1 MDIDNFKSLF
11 YNYSEVD
18 NMKIGIAS
26 DHRGVL
32 IKKKLK
38 SYLEALNYEVIDY
51 GTNSLESVH
60 YPEFAFKVGEEVAHN
75 NIEYGILLCGTGIG
89 MSIACNKVKGVRC
102 AKVDSKNDAYYARC
116 HNNANVIALRSDFE
130 MSLMKEI
137 IKTFLETEFSN
148 EERHSKRVEMI
159 DKYV

>member
-1 MDIDNFKSLF
+1 
-11 YNYSEVD
+11 
-18 NMKIGIAS
+18 MKIGIAS
-26 DHRGVL
+26 DHRGIFV
-32 IKKKLK
+32 KEELK
-38 SYLEALNYEVIDY
+38 SYLEGLNYEVVDY
-51 GTNSLESVH
+51 GTNSEVSVH
-60 YPEFAFKVGEEVAHN
+60 YPEFAFKVGEEVVQN
-75 NIEYGILLCGTGIG
+75 KIEYGILLCGTGIG

-116 HNNANVIALRSDFE
+116 HNNANVIAIRSDLE

-137 IKTFLETEFSN
+137 IKTFLETKFSN